1 MKRILVV
8 VQICVCI
15 CLLYAVS
22 GRGQSESFGVSENE
36 QNNTAGKLPEKETPQ
51 PEPENEICHLEKD
64 ITLNDSSVSHIKLC
78 SRDDNRN
85 PVMVIDDS
93 RVPFPDGDKV
103 VYEPLS

>member
-1 MKRILVV
+1 M
-8 VQICVCI
+8 
-15 CLLYAVS
+15 
-22 GRGQSESFGVSENE
+22 
-36 QNNTAGKLPEKETPQ
+36 
-51 PEPENEICHLEKD
+51 EKD